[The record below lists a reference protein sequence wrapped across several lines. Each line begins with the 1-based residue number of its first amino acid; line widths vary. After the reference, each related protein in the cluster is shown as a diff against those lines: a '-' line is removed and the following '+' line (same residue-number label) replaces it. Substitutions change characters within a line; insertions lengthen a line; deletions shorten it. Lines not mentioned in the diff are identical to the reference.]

1 MTMYS
6 RSMIQEMGEN
16 VAGVEHPPE
25 PQPTVLDPWPLLTLS
40 IPDASTKASE
50 NATDAEVEIHC
61 ASANAANRHTEGQVN
76 TLLVNHEGEVSGDTD
91 DTAVNSTNGQKITT
105 EEKTD
110 TAHTIDDLSI
120 AEENVLNQNMSTVD
134 YVSLSKLEEDIP
146 EVSFPDIV
154 LVNDPE
160 GITKTEDIYHLKRQT
175 IQEQT
180 KKPLRYKRVW
190 PKLARDS
197 EPSTL
202 FNSDIHSSSV
212 FHQTPTT
219 DEIKQQSNRNIAY
232 LNLSS
237 APVLGTGHH
246 SIVYRGALQLP
257 SPLSDF
263 SLNPCVSVAT
273 KMAFIRGEE
282 RELIEQEGRVYNAFP
297 EYLKTSYSGYNL
309 VPPIAH
315 PVPAAACVPKF
326 FGYHVP
332 VNEVNEAKLREAD
345 LSALAER
352 RKRRKAAGAKQVNDG
367 DTLDPESE
375 EVAIV
380 DPDEDETEDEKALEE
395 EVNER
400 SHIEER
406 RWQPISPLLLVE
418 ECGKDIVAS
427 ELTRDERNEC
437 FTILLRLHHANFI
450 HKSFYVRNF
459 LKQPGPL
466 TKPPQE
472 RSISSPSFR
481 LIDFGRTRIWRDEM
495 EEALSIER
503 EDQKNKIL
511 KNAAQEWFTDR
522 NYEVG
527 KVFREL
533 EIPNYE
539 S

>member
-1 MTMYS
+1 
-6 RSMIQEMGEN
+6 
-16 VAGVEHPPE
+16 
-25 PQPTVLDPWPLLTLS
+25 
-40 IPDASTKASE
+40 
-50 NATDAEVEIHC
+50 
-61 ASANAANRHTEGQVN
+61 
-76 TLLVNHEGEVSGDTD
+76 
-91 DTAVNSTNGQKITT
+91 
-105 EEKTD
+105 
-110 TAHTIDDLSI
+110 
-120 AEENVLNQNMSTVD
+120 
-134 YVSLSKLEEDIP
+134 
-146 EVSFPDIV
+146 
-154 LVNDPE
+154 
-160 GITKTEDIYHLKRQT
+160 
-175 IQEQT
+175 
-180 KKPLRYKRVW
+180 
-190 PKLARDS
+190 
-197 EPSTL
+197 
-202 FNSDIHSSSV
+202 

-257 SPLSDF
+257 SPLSNL

-282 RELIEQEGRVYNAFP
+282 RELIEQEGRAYNAFP

-326 FGYHVP
+326 FGYYVP
-332 VNEVNEAKLREAD
+332 VNEANEAKL
-345 LSALAER
+345 
-352 RKRRKAAGAKQVNDG
+352 Q
-367 DTLDPESE
+367 
-375 EVAIV
+375 
-380 DPDEDETEDEKALEE
+380 

-400 SHIEER
+400 SRIEER

-495 EEALSIER
+495 EKA
-503 EDQKNKIL
+503 
-511 KNAAQEWFTDR
+511 
-522 NYEVG
+522 
-527 KVFREL
+527 
-533 EIPNYE
+533 
-539 S
+539 